1 MKAARWVRD
10 RKVATKILAVAGVA
24 VAGTVITGALSLAGI
39 DELQD
44 QRASELQRA
53 VPYITN
59 LNDAALAAK
68 AAAND
73 ERGYL
78 IAGDTEFRDEALGR
92 KETVDKDFAAA
103 RALGGA
109 AEKAAIDDIKAATDT
124 WFAALEAEFTT
135 FGNDRP
141 AAVDAAMNANRDL
154 RKTYETLLSDEIT
167 RANDALIA
175 GQEFDATVGHTRTVV
190 VIAFT
195 ASVVLAAALALV
207 AAQMIVRPLRKVAGV
222 LDAVAEGDLTKDADV
237 DQRDEVGRMAD
248 GLRRAT
254 TSMRT
259 AMGDLSAQAKV
270 LDEAASSLAAVS
282 SESSGSSREGARQA
296 AAVASSAEIMSSN
309 IQTVAA
315 GAEQMGASIREIS
328 LSASQAAQ
336 VATQAVDLTAATS
349 TVMAR
354 LGESSAEI
362 GAVVKAITAIAEQT
376 NLLALNATIEAARAG
391 ESGKGFAVVASEV
404 KDLAQETAKATEDIS
419 RRVAAIQTDTT
430 GAITAI
436 EQISETIAQINDF
449 QTTIASAVEEQTVTT
464 NEMSRS
470 VAEAASAGGEVAGTV
485 GQVAAS
491 VRATTAGVDEA
502 HEAAGRLRGMSAEL
516 DQLVSRFTIRA

>member
-1 MKAARWVRD
+1 MRN
-10 RKVATKILAVAGVA
+10 RKVTTKILGVAGVA
-24 VAGTVITGALSLAGI
+24 VAGTVVTGALSLVGI
-39 DELQD
+39 EEL
-44 QRASELQRA
+44 RGEREAELKRA
-53 VPYITN
+53 VPYITS
-59 LNDAALAAK
+59 LNQAALEAK

-78 IAGDTEFRDEALGR
+78 IAGDTDFRAEALAAQ
-92 KETVDKDFAAA
+92 KTLNTELAAA
-103 RALGGA
+103 RALGSASEQA
-109 AEKAAIDDIKAATDT
+109 AVDKIKKATDA
-124 WFAALEAEFTT
+124 WFAALEDEFTT
-135 FGNDRP
+135 FGTDRQEAIK
-141 AAVDAAMNANRDL
+141 AAFGDNREL
-154 RKTYETLLSDEIT
+154 RKTYESLMSAEIT
-167 RANDALIA
+167 RANEALVA
-175 GQEFDATVGHTRTVV
+175 GEEFDATVDRTRTEIM
-190 VIAFT
+190 IAFA
-195 ASVVLAAALALV
+195 ASVGLAAVLAIV
-207 AAQMIVRPLRKVAGV
+207 AAQMIVRPLRKVSEV
-222 LDAVAEGDLTKDADV
+222 LDAVAEGDLTKDTDV
-237 DQRDEVGRMAD
+237 DQRDEVGHMAD
-248 GLRRAT
+248 SLRRAT

-259 AMGDLSAQAKV
+259 AMGDLSAQAKA
-270 LDEAASSLAAVS
+270 LDEAASSLASVS
-282 SESSGSSREGARQA
+282 SESSASSREGAEQA
-296 AAVASSAEIMSSN
+296 AAVAASAEVMSSN

-315 GAEQMGASIREIS
+315 GAEEMGASIREIS
-328 LSASQAAQ
+328 QSAMQAAQ
-336 VATQAVDLTAATS
+336 VANQAVDITAATS

-362 GAVVKAITAIAEQT
+362 GAVVKAITSIAEQT

-436 EQISETIAQINDF
+436 EQISETIARINDF

-502 HEAAGRLRGMSAEL
+502 HEAAGRLTRMSAEL
-516 DQLVSRFTIRA
+516 DQLVGRFTIGGAPRS